1 MMLGMLQM
9 LDKKML
15 ARKYQHHIHG
25 NELDSHFI
33 QQGLQFIVCVSKGAH
48 AMIAGK
54 RLIG

>member
-15 ARKYQHHIHG
+15 ERKSQHHIHG

-54 RLIG
+54 RLIR